1 MISYVR
7 QQEIMNYLKEK
18 QFATVGELAA
28 AVYASESSVRRD
40 ISELEKRG
48 CACRVYGGVVLPE
61 YANSVMPVSLR
72 DASHSE
78 VKNALARRAANY
90 VSDGDTVFMDGS
102 STVRRII
109 KHLSGIK
116 NLKIVTNNCRIFE
129 ENRDSDIKLYCTGGR
144 FVPQSGIFTGTSAEE
159 YIRNVNADIMFFS
172 SQAIS
177 ETGTVSDVS
186 EEETALRK
194 VMLSHA
200 KKKIF
205 LCDSSKFG
213 LVKTFT
219 LCTKDDI
226 DMIISDKPLPWE

>member
-48 CACRVYGGVVLPE
+48 CVCRVYGGGVLPE

-109 KHLSGIK
+109 EHLSGIK

-129 ENRDSDIKLYCTGGR
+129 GNRDSAIKLYCTGGR

-226 DMIISDKPLPWE
+226 DMIISDKA